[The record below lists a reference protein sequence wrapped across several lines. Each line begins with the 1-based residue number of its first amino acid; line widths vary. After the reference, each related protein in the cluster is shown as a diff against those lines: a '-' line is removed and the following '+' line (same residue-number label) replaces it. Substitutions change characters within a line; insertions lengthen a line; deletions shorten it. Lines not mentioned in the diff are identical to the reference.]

1 MTEAK
6 KDSFFNQYGK
16 PFLVGSLS
24 GSIASATI
32 QPIDT
37 VKVVIQNRR
46 EAAGKGVAVTNPFVV
61 AREVV
66 SENGVL
72 ALYKGLDSAILRQF
86 VYCGIRLG
94 LYKSLEDGVK
104 NK

>member
-1 MTEAK
+1 MTEVK

-16 PFLVGSLS
+16 PFLVGSLQ

-46 EAAGKGVAVTNPFVV
+46 EAAGKGVAMTSPTALLRKIIN
-61 AREVV
+61 E
-66 SENGVL
+66 S
-72 ALYKGLDSAILRQF
+72 ALYKGFNSAILRQF

-94 LYKSLEDGVK
+94 LLNRLKI
-104 NK
+104 